1 MLAGMRNTQ
10 KTALCLA
17 FGLAAIA
24 SFSGALAQVAP
35 PQNPSF
41 LSSTAP
47 SYADIA
53 DLVTIA
59 PTIIDLQIKKIRPLP
74 ESQSVGVPSNVQ
86 RALIESDVLSFI
98 SGKNVVAGQVRFLL
112 DIPKDARG
120 KIPKLKKKRFLVMGR
135 PVAGRTDMIQL
146 VRPDALVEYTPAN
159 DLMVRAVAREA
170 IADNAPQAI
179 TGVASAFHNAGTILG
194 EGETQ
199 IFLNTANGQ
208 PFGVSVVS
216 APGSEKQWTVST
228 SEVITQADP
237 APQRNTLLWYRLACG
252 LPRQLSP
259 ALVGSGE
266 GDSAHAAK
274 AQADYAFVVRS
285 LGPCGRTRSA
295 SK

>member
-1 MLAGMRNTQ
+1 MQAGMKNYR
-10 KTALCLA
+10 KTIICVA
-17 FGLAAIA
+17 FGLAAVP
-24 SFSGALAQVAP
+24 SLSGTFAQTTAP
-35 PQNPSF
+35 QSPSF
-41 LSSTAP
+41 LSATTS

-59 PTIIDLQIKKIRPLP
+59 PTIIDLQIRKIRPLP
-74 ESQSVGVPSNVQ
+74 ESQTVGVPANVQ

-120 KIPKLKKKRFLVMGR
+120 KIPKLKKQRFLAMGR
-135 PVAGRTDMIQL
+135 SVAGRSDMIQL
-146 VRPDALVEYTPAN
+146 VRPDALIEYSPAN
-159 DLMVRAVAREA
+159 DQMIRAVASEA
-170 IADNAPQAI
+170 IAANAPQAI
-179 TGVASAFHNAGTILG
+179 TGIASAYHNAGTILG

-208 PFGVSVVS
+208 PFGLSVVS
-216 APGSEKQWTVST
+216 MPGRDKQWTVST

-237 APQRNTLLWYRLACG
+237 APKRNTLLWYRLACG
-252 LPRQLSP
+252 LPKQLSP

-274 AQADYAFVVRS
+274 AQADYAFVIKS
-285 LGPCGRTRSA
+285 LGPCGRTRSGG
-295 SK
+295 